1 MAKDKV
7 FRVVIHEDVC
17 KGCKL
22 CVEFCPKDCLA
33 MTADRLNARGIPF
46 AEVVNQSACI
56 GCRSCATVCPDAAIE
71 VFEVKED

>member
-17 KGCKL
+17 KGCQL
-22 CVEFCPKDCLA
+22 CVKFCPRECIA
-33 MTADRLNARGIPF
+33 MTTNRMSTRGITF
-46 AEVVNQSACI
+46 AEVVNQPACI